1 MLAKTSGSVQGVHA
15 RAIVLLVTLFGL
27 SGRYH
32 QPCPKSALSF
42 NTSYPAG
49 YLKNDDLG
57 NPQRRAAASK
67 HRRRNRPTW
76 SICRKS

>member
-1 MLAKTSGSVQGVHA
+1 MLAKTLGSVQEVHA

-27 SGRYH
+27 SGRYY
-32 QPCPKSALSF
+32 QPCSKSALRF
-42 NTSYPAG
+42 NTSYSAG

-57 NPQRRAAASK
+57 DSQRRAAASK

-76 SICRKS
+76 SVCGKA